1 MFKVLQTNLSTLIVH
16 LSLKMRYSKS
26 KIINVT
32 PNKKLENCQNRETNL
47 YNTHSVFTL
56 NVVQQMYFPLIN
68 KLEKKPKT
76 ILAGKQAIN
85 KSTSN
90 VVLIQRVKHI
100 KEFFFRNNM
109 ISNKTRE
116 FT

>member
-1 MFKVLQTNLSTLIVH
+1 
-16 LSLKMRYSKS
+16 MRYSKS

-47 YNTHSVFTL
+47 YTTHSVFTL

-68 KLEKKPKT
+68 KLEKTTKT
-76 ILAGKQAIN
+76 ILAGKEAIN
-85 KSTSN
+85 KRTN

-100 KEFFFRNNM
+100 K
-109 ISNKTRE
+109 
-116 FT
+116 